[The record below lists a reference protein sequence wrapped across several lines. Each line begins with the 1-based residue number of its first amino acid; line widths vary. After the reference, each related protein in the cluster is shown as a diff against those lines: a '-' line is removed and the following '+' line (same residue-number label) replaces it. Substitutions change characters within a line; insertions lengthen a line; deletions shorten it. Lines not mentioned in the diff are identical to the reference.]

1 MNIISEKGLRDA
13 CLNSRDPSFP
23 EAALSQEQLWLS
35 VWKWAESQTRL
46 RSKMYL
52 GDAAKPNG
60 LEIPLIAS
68 RGQSVLLDLSK
79 PLFKNF
85 PHCIL
90 AQTFVS
96 P

>member
-1 MNIISEKGLRDA
+1 MAQRLETGQKPD
-13 CLNSRDPSFP
+13 
-23 EAALSQEQLWLS
+23 
-35 VWKWAESQTRL
+35 RL

-60 LEIPLIAS
+60 LEIPLITS

-79 PLFKNF
+79 PPPFFFIF